1 MKKLMIVPALV
12 AMLAGCETTMK
23 LPNGETA
30 QPLGETAQPL
40 LVAMQKDCH
49 PNRGDKFVHDGD
61 RIEVLQVLQTEGFVL
76 AHKEI
81 NLRRGDDIL
90 DRGLTIRVDTKDDYA
105 KDEFLR
111 PGVYEYIGT
120 YTYETSPIINGVKT
134 KGTNTVRVFKQ
145 VSDK

>member
-12 AMLAGCETTMK
+12 AMLTGCETTMK

-30 QPLGETAQPL
+30 QPL
-40 LVAMQKDCH
+40 LVAMRKDCH

-61 RIEVLQVLQTEGFVL
+61 RIEVLQVLQTDGFVL

-120 YTYETSPIINGVKT
+120 YTYATSPIINRVKT
-134 KGTNTVRVFKQ
+134 TGTNTVRVFKQ